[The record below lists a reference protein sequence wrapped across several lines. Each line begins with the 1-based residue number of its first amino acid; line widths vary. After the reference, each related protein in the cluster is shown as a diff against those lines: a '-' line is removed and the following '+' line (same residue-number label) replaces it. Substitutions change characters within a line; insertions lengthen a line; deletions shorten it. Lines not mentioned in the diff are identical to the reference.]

1 MLAIPYFF
9 PETGALRN
17 FKKNRPAT
25 PHNFEQEK
33 TKNAPK
39 EMRVF
44 KHLERS
50 RQLIMRLVIQP
61 PPPPFKKRVTVVLK
75 GQLLL
80 QTLFAPNASRKLEA
94 QIMKYFFS

>member
-61 PPPPFKKRVTVVLK
+61 PSPPPSKKGLRLHWKDSFWYKLFSHLMHPENLK
-75 GQLLL
+75 
-80 QTLFAPNASRKLEA
+80 PK
-94 QIMKYFFS
+94 

>member
-1 MLAIPYFF
+1 
-9 PETGALRN
+9 
-17 FKKNRPAT
+17 
-25 PHNFEQEK
+25 
-33 TKNAPK
+33 
-39 EMRVF
+39 MRVF

-61 PPPPFKKRVTVVLK
+61 PPPFKKRAKVALE